1 MHNPVGGALSNQLKA
16 LRAKKLK
23 FPRKEKN
30 DGLPSVAQGD
40 GRPLGSAEMQ
50 VPFLPPPHSGL
61 RIHHCHRCGLGSKY
75 SLDLIPDQ
83 EPIYAAKKKER
94 KKKKRIL
101 PETCNINFCLSFQ
114 HALICQTCQP
124 SIM

>member
-50 VPFLPPPHSGL
+50 VPFLPPPPQWVKDPSLPQVRL
-61 RIHHCHRCGLGSKY
+61 RQQIQFGS
-75 SLDLIPDQ
+75 DP
-83 EPIYAAKKKER
+83 
-94 KKKKRIL
+94 
-101 PETCNINFCLSFQ
+101 
-114 HALICQTCQP
+114 
-124 SIM
+124 